1 MLKRLFDFFLS
12 LFGLIILLPALS
24 IIAIGVVLTSKGGV
38 LFSHR
43 RVGRN
48 DVDFYI
54 YKFRTMH
61 ANTDETSEL
70 TLGNLDPRITRFGR
84 FLRKYKLDELPQLI
98 NVLIGDMS
106 FVGPRPEIRK
116 YVDNYTEE
124 QLVLLSVRP
133 GITDYASI
141 EYADEGEILGKA
153 SDPEKEY
160 LEVVLPRKL
169 ELGLKYVN
177 ERSFLTDIAIILRTL
192 GRLLA

>member
-1 MLKRLFDFFLS
+1 MPKRLFDFSLS
-12 LFGLIILLPALS
+12 LFGLIILLPALF
-24 IIAIGVVLTSKGGV
+24 IISIGVVLTSKGGV

-106 FVGPRPEIRK
+106 FVGPRPEVRK

-124 QLVLLSVRP
+124 QLALLSVRP

-177 ERSFLTDIAIILRTL
+177 ERSFFTDISIILRTL

>member
-1 MLKRLFDFFLS
+1 MPKRLFDFSLS
-12 LFGLIILLPALS
+12 LFGLIILLPALF
-24 IIAIGVVLTSKGGV
+24 IISIGVVLTSKGGV

-43 RVGRN
+43 RVGKN
-48 DVDFYI
+48 EVDFYI

-106 FVGPRPEIRK
+106 FVGPRPEVRK

-124 QLVLLSVRP
+124 QLALLSVRP

-177 ERSFLTDIAIILRTL
+177 ERSFFTDISIILRTL

>member
-1 MLKRLFDFFLS
+1 MLKRLFDFSLS
-12 LFGLIILLPALS
+12 LFGLIILLPALF
-24 IIAIGVVLTSKGGV
+24 IISIGVVLTSKGGV

-43 RVGRN
+43 RVGKN
-48 DVDFYI
+48 EVDFYI

-106 FVGPRPEIRK
+106 FVGPRPEVRK

-124 QLVLLSVRP
+124 QLALLSVRP

-177 ERSFLTDIAIILRTL
+177 ERSFFTDISIILRTL

>member
-1 MLKRLFDFFLS
+1 MS
-12 LFGLIILLPALS
+12 LFGLIILLPALF
-24 IIAIGVVLTSKGGV
+24 IISIGVVLTSKGGV

-43 RVGRN
+43 RVGKN
-48 DVDFYI
+48 EVDFYI

-106 FVGPRPEIRK
+106 FVGPRPEVRK

-124 QLVLLSVRP
+124 QLALLSVRP

-177 ERSFLTDIAIILRTL
+177 ERSFFTDISIILRTL

>member
-1 MLKRLFDFFLS
+1 MLKRLFDFSLS
-12 LFGLIILLPALS
+12 LFGLIILLPALF
-24 IIAIGVVLTSKGGV
+24 IISIGVVLTSKGGV

-106 FVGPRPEIRK
+106 FVGPRPEVRK

-124 QLVLLSVRP
+124 QLALLSVRP

-141 EYADEGEILGKA
+141 EYVDEGEILGKA

-177 ERSFLTDIAIILRTL
+177 ERSFFTDISIILRTL

>member
-1 MLKRLFDFFLS
+1 MLKRLFDFSLS
-12 LFGLIILLPALS
+12 LFGLIVLLPALF
-24 IIAIGVVLTSKGGV
+24 IISIGVVLTSKGGV

-48 DVDFYI
+48 EVDFYI

-106 FVGPRPEIRK
+106 FVGPRPEVRK
-116 YVDNYTEE
+116 YVDSYTEE

-177 ERSFLTDIAIILRTL
+177 ERSFFTDISIILRTL

>member
-1 MLKRLFDFFLS
+1 MLKRLFDFSLS
-12 LFGLIILLPALS
+12 LFGLIILLPALF
-24 IIAIGVVLTSKGGV
+24 IISIGVVLTSKGGV

-48 DVDFYI
+48 EVDFYI

-106 FVGPRPEIRK
+106 FVGPRPEVRK
-116 YVDNYTEE
+116 YVNSYTEE
-124 QLVLLSVRP
+124 QLALLSVRP

-169 ELGLKYVN
+169 ELGLKYVH
-177 ERSFLTDIAIILRTL
+177 ERSFFTDISIILRTL

>member
-106 FVGPRPEIRK
+106 FVGPRPEVRK

-124 QLVLLSVRP
+124 QLALLSVRP

>member
-1 MLKRLFDFFLS
+1 MPKRLFDFSLS
-12 LFGLIILLPALS
+12 LFGLIILLPALF
-24 IIAIGVVLTSKGGV
+24 IISIGVVLTSKGGV

-43 RVGRN
+43 RVGKN
-48 DVDFYI
+48 EVDFYI

-106 FVGPRPEIRK
+106 FVGPRPEVRK

-124 QLVLLSVRP
+124 QLALLSVRP

-169 ELGLKYVN
+169 ELGLKYVH
-177 ERSFLTDIAIILRTL
+177 ERSFLTDISIILRTL

>member
-1 MLKRLFDFFLS
+1 MLKRLFDFSLS
-12 LFGLIILLPALS
+12 LFGLIILLPALF
-24 IIAIGVVLTSKGGV
+24 IISIGVFLTSKGGV

-48 DVDFYI
+48 EVDFYI

-106 FVGPRPEIRK
+106 FVGPRPEVRK
-116 YVDNYTEE
+116 YVDSYTEE
-124 QLVLLSVRP
+124 QLALLSVRP

-169 ELGLKYVN
+169 ELGLKYVH
-177 ERSFLTDIAIILRTL
+177 ERSFFTDISIILRTL

>member
-1 MLKRLFDFFLS
+1 MLKRLFDFSLS
-12 LFGLIILLPALS
+12 LFGLIVLLPALF
-24 IIAIGVVLTSKGGV
+24 IISIGVVLTSKGGV

-48 DVDFYI
+48 EVDFYI

-106 FVGPRPEIRK
+106 FVGPRPEVRK
-116 YVDNYTEE
+116 YVNSYTEE
-124 QLVLLSVRP
+124 QLALLSVRP

-177 ERSFLTDIAIILRTL
+177 ERSFFTDISIILRTL